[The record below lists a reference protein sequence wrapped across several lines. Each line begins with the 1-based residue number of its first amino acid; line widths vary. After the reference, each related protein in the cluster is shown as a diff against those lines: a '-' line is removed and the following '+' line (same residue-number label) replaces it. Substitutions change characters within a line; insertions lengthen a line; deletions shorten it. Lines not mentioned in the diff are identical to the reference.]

1 VRWPS
6 FLTRKVEFK
15 PLRIEGDPEEVFGLE
30 HWKTLAEAHKT
41 IPALAWVQRAAFE
54 DAVADLR
61 ACLKGD
67 KSHLEL
73 VRLAQKL
80 SDLWEG
86 LTMPRTAVAEA
97 NKILS
102 TMQTEPTP
110 PDRAGPRNVYGAP

>member
-15 PLRIEGDPEEVFGLE
+15 PLRIEGDPEEPFTLD
-30 HWKTLAEAHKT
+30 HWKSLAEAHKA
-41 IPALAWVQRAAFE
+41 IPALEWVQRAAFE
-54 DAVADLR
+54 DAMRDLR

-110 PDRAGPRNVYGAP
+110 PDRAGPRNVM